1 MSMAYYEYK
10 RVRDQLIKSGHLD
23 EYGNPS
29 CPEVHG
35 AVMDNGY
42 DGNLWTLTSEHI
54 DSLEASNT
62 ALREELAA
70 LKAYN
75 SELARAGEFIDHPM
89 VSQLSEKWVDDF
101 KSSLAKTPAQ
111 SLAKVRADA
120 IRDAA
125 TALCNFRGLM
135 NTVDQD
141 ELNEHANKIEAGL

>member
-1 MSMAYYEYK
+1 MSMSKECETGCGVFEGGYIMHHRDCVYYPDSVAK
-10 RVRDQLIKSGHLD
+10 MLD
-23 EYGNPS
+23 
-29 CPEVHG
+29 
-35 AVMDNGY
+35 D
-42 DGNLWTLTSEHI
+42 TK
-54 DSLEASNT
+54 ASNT

-125 TALCNFRGLM
+125 YQIIWGDSLIHAQAVPRL
-135 NTVDQD
+135 
-141 ELNEHANKIEAGL
+141 EIYANKIEAGL